1 MPRYENGCIKFQEL
15 ILRIV
20 EDVANGVMAM
30 EAEQM
35 REAISNDCNGY
46 RGRRLETCAGGL
58 SLRARLELR
67 SGGFFPG
74 DVIERCQRVDRAC
87 VSSRGFEQKEH
98 RKLSSLSIGS
108 AHAF

>member
-35 REAISNDCNGY
+35 REAISNDRNGY
-46 RGRRLETCAGGL
+46 RGRRLETCAEL
-58 SLRARLELR
+58 SLRAPKPR
-67 SGGFFPG
+67 SGGFFPE
-74 DVIERCQRVDRAC
+74 DVIERCQRVDLAC
-87 VSSRGFEQKEH
+87 VSSRGFEQKGV
-98 RKLSSLSIGS
+98 RWKSWTKTILCC
-108 AHAF
+108 